1 MNEKV
6 IEFYISKFN
15 YVEETA
21 QADIAFIPP
30 LMRRRLSSID
40 KAAISVMEKTFDESI
55 QFVVFSSQH
64 GEAERLFKLI
74 SQYSTEKEVSPNIFS
89 GSVHNYPIGFFLL
102 NKKKPIPYNAL
113 AACEN
118 SISNGLLTAL
128 ISDYDNI
135 LFCYS
140 DFVNDNSFAFAINI
154 NKNKK
159 KDSIKYKLTYEKNT
173 NTIDEFSN
181 FIKLFK
187 GETNIIKTSLFS
199 IERCI
204 END

>member
-6 IEFYISKFN
+6 LEFYVSKFD
-15 YVEETA
+15 YVEETS
-21 QADIAFIPP
+21 QADINFIPA

-40 KAAISVMEKTFDESI
+40 KAAISVMEKTFEDNVEYI
-55 QFVVFSSQH
+55 VFSSQY

-102 NKKKPIPYNAL
+102 NKKKPIPYNAV

-128 ISDYDNI
+128 ISNYDNI

-140 DFVNDNSFAFAINI
+140 DYINDNSFAFSVNI
-154 NKNKK
+154 YKK
-159 KDSIKYKLTYEKNT
+159 PKVNSVKYKLIFEQNDNIK
-173 NTIDEFSN
+173 DMFEN
-181 FIKLFK
+181 FINFFTGKS
-187 GETNIIKTSLFS
+187 NILKASLYR
-199 IERCI
+199 IERCSKN
-204 END
+204 E

>member
-6 IEFYISKFN
+6 LEFYISRFD

-21 QADIAFIPP
+21 QADITFIPP
-30 LMRRRLSSID
+30 IMRRRLSGID
-40 KAAISVMEKTFDESI
+40 KAAISVMEKTFENDVQYI
-55 QFVVFSSQH
+55 VFSSQY
-64 GEAERLFKLI
+64 GEAERLFRLI

-89 GSVHNYPIGFFLL
+89 GSVHNYPAGFFLL
-102 NKKKPIPYNAL
+102 NKKKPIPYNAV

-128 ISDYDNI
+128 ISNYDKV
-135 LFCYS
+135 LFCYC
-140 DFVNDNSFAFAINI
+140 DCENENANAFAISI
-154 NKNKK
+154 NKTKTANSQRYRLIFKQNDTTEDK
-159 KDSIKYKLTYEKNT
+159 FYNY
-173 NTIDEFSN
+173 
-181 FIKLFK
+181 IKLFTE
-187 GETNIIKTSLFS
+187 ETDIVKTSSFN